1 MFFFVSNIS
10 GQGVVM
16 EGSPFSDYATVD
28 AAFKQGWIDV
38 ESKFFLTCGVAVI
51 LTCGQKVWHKSS

>member
-1 MFFFVSNIS
+1 MYLSSNIFFFVSNIS

-38 ESKFFLTCGVAVI
+38 ESKFI
-51 LTCGQKVWHKSS
+51 LTCDVA